1 MVGDTASNFC
11 ATYTGPKP
19 ESFQSDLQRFGTVR
33 KLESG
38 RLSVECGH
46 FSVGELDLATLA
58 NAWHNVEAVCRQSK
72 RITTLPTRHL
82 LVFDTVYLFF
92 SAFDH
97 LTTDNTTPTF

>member
-11 ATYTGPKP
+11 ATCTGPKP
-19 ESFQSDLQRFGTVR
+19 ESLRSDLQRLGTVR

-46 FSVGELDLATLA
+46 VSVEELDLAALA
-58 NAWHNVEAVCRQSK
+58 NAWHNVETGCRQSK
-72 RITTLPTRHL
+72 RIPTPPTRHL

-92 SAFDH
+92 NAFDH
-97 LTTDNTTPTF
+97 LTTDNITPTL